1 MWIGFTT
8 IFFFIIF
15 TLKVLFIFLLLLSC
29 QKTVNTLIFDSDGF
43 NSISKGDSND
53 HGDG

>member
-29 QKTVNTLIFDSDGF
+29 QKTANTLIFDSDGF
-43 NSISKGDSND
+43 NSGLASHNKC
-53 HGDG
+53 